1 MKRSQIRVGLI
12 LIVTL
17 VLAFSVGCTNNQEL
31 SYEEFTYEE
40 FTHSSGLADNGFWKN
55 ITALDHVE
63 LLQYV
68 GISIPGEVHTISS
81 ASVQA
86 EIDNI
91 LSQHTYEMQ
100 ITDRPIE
107 DGDTVNIDFVGSIDG
122 VEFPGG
128 STDGL
133 GTDVTIGVT
142 SYIDDFLEQLI
153 GHVPGESFD
162 IEVTFPEDY
171 GNQDLSG
178 KDAVFAITINYIL
191 EMVTPEL
198 TDDFVTENLSSV
210 FGFNTVTELEMDIT
224 ENLQE
229 AAIARYLQNYILE
242 NTTVTTLPEPLL
254 KYQEYALIYYF
265 QDYAD
270 YYGMNLEEFL
280 INYMSISTT
289 DELLEYYRDDNTET
303 ATFHLIVQ
311 AIAEDAGISVTDDD
325 VVAYFKKYVG
335 TDDYSG
341 YEETYGLPYLKL
353 SVLHQAVMDY
363 IVEKAV
369 LE

>member
-1 MKRSQIRVGLI
+1 VKNLTIKPGII
-12 LIVTL
+12 LVIFL
-17 VLAFSVGCTNNQEL
+17 VLLVSASCSPNEEIT
-31 SYEEFTYEE
+31 YEEFTYEE
-40 FTHSSGLADNGFWKN
+40 FTHSTGLADNGFWKD

-63 LLQYV
+63 LLKYV

-81 ASVQA
+81 ESVQA

-91 LSQHTYEMQ
+91 LAQHTYELQ
-100 ITDRPIE
+100 ITDRPIV
-107 DGDTVNIDFVGSIDG
+107 DGDTVNIDFVGSVDG

-198 TDDFVTENLSSV
+198 TDDFVAENLSAV

-229 AAIARYLQNYILE
+229 SAIARYVQNYILE
-242 NTTVTTLPEPLL
+242 NTTVITLPEPLL
-254 KYQEYALIYYF
+254 TYQEYALIYYF

-270 YYGMNLEEFL
+270 YYGMDLEEFL

-303 ATFHLIVQ
+303 ATFHLLVQ

-325 VVAYFKKYVG
+325 VATYFKKYVG
-335 TDDYSG
+335 TEDYSG
-341 YEETYGLPYLKL
+341 YEDNFGLPYLKL